1 MSATVLTQERNT
13 RASDEMI
20 NAFLTLVSL
29 TNKYSMPETIT
40 KYPAV
45 EYEILMNTL
54 IEEYDNKL

>member
-1 MSATVLTQERNT
+1 MSAAALTQERNI

-40 KYPAV
+40 KYPVV
-45 EYEILMNTL
+45 EYEILMNSL
-54 IEEYDNKL
+54 IDEYDKKI